1 MGGLTYISDDGTGQ
15 PTDSSKKLDATNI
28 ALASAVLLLSGKARH
43 IAAGALLA
51 RILLK

>member
-15 PTDSSKKLDATNI
+15 AGSSKKFDPTNI
-28 ALASAVLLLSGKARH
+28 ALAGAVLILKGRARH